1 MLTVSRELAKIVTI
15 SRKSNHPSKPS
26 SNGLCTFFRENGI
39 GKSHVRAL
47 AKKKSKKGTFTWG
60 RGEQNMSSQ
69 WNVLLIK

>member
-26 SNGLCTFFRENGI
+26 SKDYAPSS
-39 GKSHVRAL
+39 GKTGSGKAMCVRSQ
-47 AKKKSKKGTFTWG
+47 KKSKKGAFTWG

>member
-26 SNGLCTFFRENGI
+26 SNGLCTFFRENRI

-47 AKKKSKKGTFTWG
+47 AKKIQE
-60 RGEQNMSSQ
+60 RGFY
-69 WNVLLIK
+69 LG